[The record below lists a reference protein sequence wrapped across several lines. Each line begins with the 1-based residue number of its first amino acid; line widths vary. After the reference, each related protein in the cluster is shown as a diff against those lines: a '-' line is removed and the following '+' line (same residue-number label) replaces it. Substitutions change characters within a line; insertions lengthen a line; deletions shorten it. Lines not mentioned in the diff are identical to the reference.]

1 MNKIKNKEI
10 KMKKYILTIITCTM
24 ALPLLAFNFN
34 GDKFE
39 IDLNI
44 KTEINDA
51 LVGEINT
58 VTRENKEIKDIFN
71 FEFKKC
77 YAVDGFKIIEGV
89 ILSDFFCGLGFVKVG
104 LNPERFGDKI
114 ICHGEQNFR
123 IDDVFEDYDKAE
135 IKVLNNK
142 IRQQSAQIDFLE
154 DEVKIEKRFLLV
166 NILLLLAVLICSVA
180 RLFL

>member
-1 MNKIKNKEI
+1 
-10 KMKKYILTIITCTM
+10 MKKTKKQTKRVEEKPT
-24 ALPLLAFNFN
+24 
-34 GDKFE
+34 E
-39 IDLNI
+39 NI
-44 KTEINDA
+44 NCSCD
-51 LVGEINT
+51 VQD
-58 VTRENKEIKDIFN
+58 VFN

-89 ILSDFFCGLGFVKVG
+89 ILSDFFCGLGFIKVG
-104 LNPERFGDKI
+104 LNPERFGNKI

-123 IDDVFEDYDKAE
+123 IEDVFEDYEKAE

-154 DEVKIEKRFLLV
+154 GEVKIEKRFLLV
-166 NILLLLAVLICSVA
+166 NNLLWGLIFICSLL